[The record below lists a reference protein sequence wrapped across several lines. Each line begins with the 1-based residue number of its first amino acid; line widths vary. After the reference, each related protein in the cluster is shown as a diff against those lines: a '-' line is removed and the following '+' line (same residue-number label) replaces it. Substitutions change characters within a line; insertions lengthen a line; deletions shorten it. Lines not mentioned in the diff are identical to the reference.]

1 MLYSIVI
8 PCYKSSKTIRK
19 VVEMTM
25 QEMDRLDRREYEFVL
40 VDDCSPD
47 DGETMAALMG
57 LVRDYACVKVVELA
71 KNAGQHNAVMAGLNE
86 GSGEV
91 FIAMDDDMQ
100 THPSQLGK
108 LLDEFDKGYDI
119 VYGYY
124 EHKEHSKFRN
134 FGSYVN
140 YMTVRILL
148 KKPKDLKTSSFWV
161 IRKFVRDYAVE
172 YKSAYTHLQG
182 LFLRTTRNISSVPI
196 QHFKREVGT
205 SNYTLKKLI
214 KLWSNILGFSIV
226 PLQMATYTG
235 FFFSLIGILAAIGVI
250 ILKFV
255 RPATYIGWPS
265 MMATICFFSGLN
277 LMFMGIIGE
286 YVGRIFLGMSKN
298 PQYVVRQVHH
308 KDASDEEEKER

>member
-1 MLYSIVI
+1 
-8 PCYKSSKTIRK
+8 
-19 VVEMTM
+19 M
-25 QEMDRLDRREYEFVL
+25 QEMDRLGRREYEFVL

-86 GSGEV
+86 GSGDV

-308 KDASDEEEKER
+308 RDASEEEEKER

>member
-1 MLYSIVI
+1 
-8 PCYKSSKTIRK
+8 
-19 VVEMTM
+19 M

-86 GSGEV
+86 GSGDV

-108 LLDEFDKGYDI
+108 LLDEFYKGYDI

-286 YVGRIFLGMSKN
+286 YVGRIFL
-298 PQYVVRQVHH
+298 
-308 KDASDEEEKER
+308 